1 MAPAIRAIANAVMVT
16 MVRIAN
22 MKNRGILLRLAA
34 LHRAAALLQE
44 APHRAAH
51 HQEAHHQEALQA
63 DPAQGVLTPAPP
75 MWTDAR
81 LRNIRAMQVPIATT
95 HIQIVLILA
104 PVLPLEEVLLEA
116 VLLQVAPALLLEGR
130 QDR

>member
-1 MAPAIRAIANAVMVT
+1 
-16 MVRIAN
+16 
-22 MKNRGILLRLAA
+22 
-34 LHRAAALLQE
+34 
-44 APHRAAH
+44 
-51 HQEAHHQEALQA
+51 
-63 DPAQGVLTPAPP
+63 
-75 MWTDAR
+75 MWTDAL

>member
-22 MKNRGILLRLAA
+22 MKNRGILLRPAV
-34 LHRAAALLQE
+34 LHRVVALLQE
-44 APHRAAH
+44 APHRA
-51 HQEAHHQEALQA
+51 AHHQEALQA

-75 MWTDAR
+75 MWTDAL